1 MSCGTGMSPS
11 FGSMSEHPMTRL
23 PGGRIQIVDAL
34 RGLSILLMVAYH
46 AGVDLFLFGLIPET
60 LIYSPL
66 LTVLQP
72 LFAGVFIFLSGLS
85 SQFSKSN
92 YRRGVLTLL
101 CAFLVSVVTGLM
113 DVPVTFG
120 ILHFL
125 GSAMLLYGLLRD
137 VCERWPL
144 WPSFAVCGLLF
155 AVCFCVFPLEV
166 NKEIPYLYVLGIK
179 TEPFQSADYFPL
191 LRWLPLFGAGTFWG
205 RFVIQGGM
213 PTWFYTVRIPFLPAV
228 GRRTL
233 LIYLLHQPVVYGIV
247 WLIRQSL

>member
-1 MSCGTGMSPS
+1 MN
-11 FGSMSEHPMTRL
+11 RL

-46 AGVDLFLFGLIPET
+46 TGVDLYLFGLIPKT

-66 LTVLQP
+66 LAVLQP

-125 GSAMLLYGLLRD
+125 GSAMLLYGLLQD
-137 VCERWPL
+137 VCQRLPL
-144 WPSFAVCGLLF
+144 WPSFAVCGFLF
-155 AVCFCVFPLEV
+155 VICFFVFPLEIK
-166 NKEIPYLYVLGIK
+166 KEIPYLYVLGVTTK
-179 TEPFQSADYFPL
+179 QFQSADYFPL
-191 LRWLPLFGAGTFWG
+191 LPWLPLFGAGAFWG
-205 RFVIQGGM
+205 RFVVRGGM
-213 PTWFYTVRIPFLPAV
+213 PDWFYTMRIPFLPV
-228 GRRTL
+228 IGRHTL
-233 LIYLLHQPVVYGIV
+233 PIYLLHQPVVYGVV
-247 WLIRQSL
+247 WLIKQATV